1 MDLGGTLALAAL
13 VAVVGTGMFAA
24 LRTEAAGH
32 PQLLPLALLGAAL
45 GGFAGSEW
53 FGLLS
58 DWGPTYDGL
67 NVLPAVIGAV
77 VVGGLAGLSSV
88 APAQELHP

>member
-1 MDLGGTLALAAL
+1 MDLGGTFAL
-13 VAVVGTGMFAA
+13 VALVAAVGAAVFAT

-53 FGLLS
+53 FGTLS

-67 NVLPAVIGAV
+67 NALPAFIGAA
-77 VVGGLAGLSSV
+77 VVGAMAGLSGV